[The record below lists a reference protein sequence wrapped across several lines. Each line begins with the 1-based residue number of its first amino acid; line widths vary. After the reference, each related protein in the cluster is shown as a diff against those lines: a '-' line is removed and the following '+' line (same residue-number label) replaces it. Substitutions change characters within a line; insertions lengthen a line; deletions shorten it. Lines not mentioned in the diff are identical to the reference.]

1 MVKNLKGG
9 SGHKSQSAR
18 ENPRAAKNRRLA
30 DAWIEDA
37 GNTFPADTFLGRI
50 TKRFGSGRYELMAQ
64 GPHKHII
71 PSMQAAL
78 RGSMMGGKGK
88 NATFVD
94 VGSVVLVQDTGLG
107 GMP

>member
-1 MVKNLKGG
+1 
-9 SGHKSQSAR
+9 
-18 ENPRAAKNRRLA
+18 
-30 DAWIEDA
+30 
-37 GNTFPADTFLGRI
+37 
-50 TKRFGSGRYELMAQ
+50 MAQ

-71 PSMQAAL
+71 PVMQAAL

-88 NATFVD
+88 NATFVE